1 MKFNYQIII
10 VYVLKISTKTQ
21 NDIFRKK
28 IKVVSN
34 SNNEEFD
41 KRGNWRFKIKTS
53 KLDSNLKYLRIKKD
67 N

>member
-1 MKFNYQIII
+1 MKVNYQIII

-53 KLDSNLKYLRIKKD
+53 KLDSNQKYLRIKKD